1 MRTGTYKLIAYST
14 SPRGETRLKQN
25 SLSGNYCVEFNSERN
40 FGPLAKVWPDFKL
53 TKGFEVRYI
62 GVAL

>member
-1 MRTGTYKLIAYST
+1 MRTGIYKLIAYST
-14 SPRGETRLKQN
+14 SPLGETRLKQH
-25 SLSGNYCVEFNSERN
+25 SLSGNYCVEFNNARS
-40 FGPLAKVWPDFKL
+40 FGPLTKVWSDFKL